1 MSVIETNIEIPAD
14 YSVSV
19 FGQFDEYVKKYENR
33 IIT

>member
-19 FGQFDEYVKKYENR
+19 FGQFDEYVKRLKR
-33 IIT
+33 H